1 MLPLNSPSHNFDS
14 ISQIRNLADRR
25 YSVATKKSY
34 SVKLSA
40 VARDLDRAIKA
51 LEKIQKKKAT
61 LAPDAARQLD
71 QGVQDLSQARK
82 LVAATCVGKKLTA
95 VFSSGSGS

>member
-1 MLPLNSPSHNFDS
+1 
-14 ISQIRNLADRR
+14 
-25 YSVATKKSY
+25 
-34 SVKLSA
+34 
-40 VARDLDRAIKA
+40 
-51 LEKIQKKKAT
+51 

-82 LVAATCVGKKLTA
+82 LVAATCVGKKMTA